1 MTHADILIILKD
13 DLMVSGTDLDALL
26 GKLIEYA
33 EDLIKDEGI
42 VLDAASVR
50 DGMLVEQYAAFLYRK
65 RKEQN
70 FVMPRSLRWALNN
83 RKFKPAE

>member
-1 MTHADILIILKD
+1 MTDAQILAILKD
-13 DLMVSGTDLDALL
+13 DLLVSGTDLDALL
-26 GKLIEYA
+26 NKFIEYA
-33 EDLIKDEGI
+33 KGLIADEGI
-42 VLDAASVR
+42 TLDATSVR
-50 DGMLVEQYAAFLYRK
+50 DSMLVEQYAAFLYRK

>member
-1 MTHADILIILKD
+1 MTHADILAVLKD
-13 DLMVSGTDLDALL
+13 DLLVSGTDLDALL

-33 EDLIKDEGI
+33 ESLIKDEGI
-42 VLDAASVR
+42 VLDDTSVR

-83 RKFKPAE
+83 RKFMPAE